1 MPLKWK
7 PSGWPTNVQYSD
19 SLRYHSSAT
28 PEILSLI
35 QGSPQKADK
44 NTRAQSVLIRRISDE
59 NHPACGQYGLF
70 AAKKIP
76 PKTYILDYV
85 GEVHCDERP
94 QSDYDLSLY
103 RSQCGAD
110 IGIDASVIGNE
121 ARFINDFRGVRE
133 KPNAIFTDER
143 STSGELRMSVWSMG
157 GIRKGE
163 EILVSYGKAW
173 WKARDFGAQDIR
185 QGMARR
191 YFITPFLMHML
202 LISINVDSFCQL
214 EQILLQSKPRF
225 QHK

>member
-7 PSGWPTNVQYSD
+7 PSGWPTNIQYSN

-59 NHPACGQYGLF
+59 NHPAYGQYGLF

-76 PKTYILDYV
+76 SKTYILDYV

-173 WKARDFGAQDIR
+173 WKARDLGAQGIR
-185 QGMARR
+185 QGCN
-191 YFITPFLMHML
+191 T
-202 LISINVDSFCQL
+202 
-214 EQILLQSKPRF
+214 
-225 QHK
+225 